1 MFFRSVYS
9 EAFSPSN
16 THFPQDISLLLFYL
30 CIFIW
35 NAATVWQFGLCLREP
50 VFPGLGQS
58 RLSAGCCLIV
68 TGFLHCK
75 PGTSGSILLG
85 QWQQNGTCCSRVFG
99 TCIRM
104 GLRHQIFFIFE
115 RVNGNCLLKT
125 PKGVS
130 DPEGSEPAGRLVD
143 PAWRRLFIL
152 PLGCSCFYPVSTWIN
167 RSRTSSAAR
176 LRICQNSPGNGWFTS
191 SRGRRKAVSKRPA

>member
-30 CIFIW
+30 CIIIW

-85 QWQQNGTCCSRVFG
+85 QWQQN
-99 TCIRM
+99 RM
-104 GLRHQIFFIFE
+104 
-115 RVNGNCLLKT
+115 
-125 PKGVS
+125 
-130 DPEGSEPAGRLVD
+130 EPAAAGSLGHAFAWAWGIRSFLFLKELMETVCWRPPRGSVILKEVSRLGD
-143 PAWRRLFIL
+143 WLTL
-152 PLGCSCFYPVSTWIN
+152 PGGGCLSCHW
-167 RSRTSSAAR
+167 AA
-176 LRICQNSPGNGWFTS
+176 LVFTQSP
-191 SRGRRKAVSKRPA
+191 PE

>member
-35 NAATVWQFGLCLREP
+35 NAATVWQFGLCLHEP
-50 VFPGLGQS
+50 VLPGLGHS

-85 QWQQNGTCCSRVFG
+85 QWQQNRV
-99 TCIRM
+99 
-104 GLRHQIFFIFE
+104 
-115 RVNGNCLLKT
+115 
-125 PKGVS
+125 
-130 DPEGSEPAGRLVD
+130 EPAAAGSLGHAFAWAWGIRFFLFLKELMETVCWRPPRGSVILKEVSRLGD
-143 PAWRRLFIL
+143 WLTQPSPALGELTLPGGGCLSCHWAALVFI
-152 PLGCSCFYPVSTWIN
+152 
-167 RSRTSSAAR
+167 
-176 LRICQNSPGNGWFTS
+176 QSP
-191 SRGRRKAVSKRPA
+191 PE